1 MGSPVSTA
9 VAAGASASANR
20 SPAAFDDM
28 TDATSQIAGNSNSY
42 TTNGQSCG
50 MEMIAAGLNMY
61 GDKPD
66 AARTGGSVRPPHD
79 EEKAN
84 LYIINAASKE
94 RFSHM
99 TCENWEEASPRPF
112 CACLKF
118 VALWLVFAVIMWLF
132 LPLFFC
138 LGREEGSR
146 GSRHDFTDTQ
156 LEEQYDGMKGRT
168 ETAPEYVI
176 TK

>member
-99 TCENWEEASPRPF
+99 TCENGGSIAEALLRMPEIRSTLAGFR
-112 CACLKF
+112 CDH
-118 VALWLVFAVIMWLF
+118 VAVFAIVF
-132 LPLFFC
+132 LS
-138 LGREEGSR
+138 GSR
-146 GSRHDFTDTQ
+146 SN
-156 LEEQYDGMKGRT
+156 LQY
-168 ETAPEYVI
+168 
-176 TK
+176 TKVL